1 MDVTALLRAF
11 CDAVER
17 RDGAGFASLF
27 SEDGVYHD
35 AFYGAFVGRAKI
47 AELIDDWFYRTAHDF
62 RWDMHEPV
70 TDGHTLHARYAFSY
84 LSTLPEAQGRR
95 VGFEGVS
102 IIKLRDG
109 LIVEY
114 REVANVGP
122 ALVALGF
129 APERVCKILA
139 RDCATLPKWGAISSD
154 AHGAVKGGSGKHGR
168 TWPRASCCDSLKWP
182 RTSSAARQQ
191 YV

>member
-1 MDVTALLRAF
+1 MNTSIMLRAF
-11 CDAVER
+11 CDAVEQR
-17 RDGAGFASLF
+17 NGRAFAELF
-27 SEDGVYHD
+27 TADGVYHD
-35 AFYGAFVGRAKI
+35 VFYGAFAGRAKI

-70 TDGHTLHARYAFSY
+70 TDGHTLYARYAFSY
-84 LSTLPEAQGRR
+84 RSTLPEAQGRR

-122 ALVALGF
+122 ALVGLGF

-139 RDCATLPKWGAISSD
+139 RE
-154 AHGAVKGGSGKHGR
+154 GKRLRG
-168 TWPRASCCDSLKWP
+168 TPEM
-182 RTSSAARQQ
+182 ARHLG
-191 YV
+191 

>member
-1 MDVTALLRAF
+1 MAWGGRMDVNALLRAF

-27 SEDGVYHD
+27 SEDSVYHD

-70 TDGHTLHARYAFSY
+70 TDGHTLYARYAFSY
-84 LSTLPEAQGRR
+84 VSTLPEAQGRR
-95 VGFEGVS
+95 VAFEGVS

-139 RDCATLPKWGAISSD
+139 REGKRLRGAPEM
-154 AHGAVKGGSGKHGR
+154 GR
-168 TWPRASCCDSLKWP
+168 HLG
-182 RTSSAARQQ
+182 
-191 YV
+191 